1 MDKKG
6 FTIIEVI
13 LAIFILTTAA
23 FGSFNL
29 IQQVIIAGSLN
40 QSRLTAYYFAQQ
52 EIENI
57 KNIRDTN
64 YVDYVQGNDWD
75 FGICNSPLTVIKFLD
90 GIDSR
95 FSRQIIF
102 PPQATDSSGNSYLD
116 IKVIVQWSE
125 RGRDHSI
132 EVVNHLYDWFNI

>member
-64 YVDYVQGNDWD
+64 YVLDNDWD
-75 FGICNSPLTVIKFLD
+75 FGIGNSPLTVIKLLD
-90 GIDSR
+90 GNDSR
-95 FSRQIIF
+95 FRRQINVVPAI
-102 PPQATDSSGNSYLD
+102 DSSDNNYLD
-116 IKVIVQWSE
+116 IKVTVQWSE